1 MRLEL
6 NICIKTRGPTSI
18 VHDTMFSSGTS
29 CCPTPSPSGGSST
42 PAIPSSA
49 NQDGRGSS
57 RKTSPSHG
65 SS

>member
-6 NICIKTRGPTSI
+6 NICIKTKGSTSI
-18 VHDTMFSSGTS
+18 VYDTMFSSGTS
-29 CCPTPSPSGGSST
+29 CGPTSSPSGGSST

-49 NQDGRGSS
+49 NQDDRGSS